1 LAGDEA
7 NAIATDERILLV
19 RPDLKETEAYWALF
33 SARQRK
39 NVSTFR
45 KRPIWNHPDD
55 GKIPAAFFFSLVHNG
70 PRLIANTA
78 GINSNNSV
86 YRVYFK
92 VKMSEDD
99 VRGLALLMMSS
110 YSQVQGELIGRVC
123 GGGGLKFEPSDAAK
137 LTVPL
142 VPPGF
147 DVVFPDLWR
156 RVDLL
161 VRNGEELQAIEQVD
175 AAIQTCWNM
184 AISTETLITVQRAL
198 QKLRNARWMNGA
210 AEAT

>member
-1 LAGDEA
+1 
-7 NAIATDERILLV
+7 
-19 RPDLKETEAYWALF
+19 
-33 SARQRK
+33 
-39 NVSTFR
+39 
-45 KRPIWNHPDD
+45 
-55 GKIPAAFFFSLVHNG
+55 
-70 PRLIANTA
+70 LIANTA